1 MHRSSKP
8 PMMLAKIIMF
18 LLFLHLLSYGS
29 PYEDVDVDDD
39 DDDDDSCRWQ

>member
-39 DDDDDSCRWQ
+39 DDDSCRWQ

>member
-39 DDDDDSCRWQ
+39 DDDDSCRWQ